1 MEDTK
6 KKRTNFFENFKK
18 IDSKEKEGNKWY

>member
-18 IDSKEKEGNKWY
+18 IDSKEKEGNK